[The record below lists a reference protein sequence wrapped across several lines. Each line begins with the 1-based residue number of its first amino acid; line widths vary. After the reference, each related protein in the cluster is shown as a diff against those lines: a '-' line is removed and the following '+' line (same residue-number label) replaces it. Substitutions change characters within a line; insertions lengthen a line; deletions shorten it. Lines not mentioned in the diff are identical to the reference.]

1 MAGES
6 DDRGA
11 ARAPHVALLSSPGM
25 GHVVPVAELARRLHA
40 EHGFTATVVTYI
52 LQPLQDR
59 TSDAY
64 CWMVHHGERYRDAD
78 GILVN
83 TFDAIEPNASA
94 ILRQPEPGHP
104 PVYPVGPV
112 IRQPDNGDD
121 DATGCIR
128 WLDTQP
134 DKSVLFVSFG
144 SGGAL
149 SAAQMD
155 ELARGLEL
163 SGQRF
168 LWVVR
173 SPTDSGADPGAN
185 YYDGSKS
192 KDYPLKFLPSG
203 FLERT
208 KEVGLVVPSWAPQ
221 VRVLGHR
228 ATGAMLTH
236 CGWNSVLESVMHG
249 VPMIAWP
256 LYAEQRQNAV
266 MLHEEI
272 KVALRPKV
280 RGADGMILGEDITK
294 VVNDTM
300 NSEEGDAM
308 RTKVTE
314 LQKATRSG
322 LAAGGMSH
330 KTLNEMVTKWKER
343 TFA

>member
-1 MAGES
+1 M
-6 DDRGA
+6 
-11 ARAPHVALLSSPGM
+11 
-25 GHVVPVAELARRLHA
+25 
-40 EHGFTATVVTYI
+40 
-52 LQPLQDR
+52 
-59 TSDAY
+59 
-64 CWMVHHGERYRDAD
+64 
-78 GILVN
+78 
-83 TFDAIEPNASA
+83 
-94 ILRQPEPGHP
+94 
-104 PVYPVGPV
+104 
-112 IRQPDNGDD
+112 
-121 DATGCIR
+121 
-128 WLDTQP
+128 
-134 DKSVLFVSFG
+134 
-144 SGGAL
+144 
-149 SAAQMD
+149 
-155 ELARGLEL
+155 
-163 SGQRF
+163 
-168 LWVVR
+168 R

-249 VPMIAWP
+249 VPMIVWP

-266 MLHEEI
+266 MLHEET

-294 VVNDTM
+294 VVNDMM

-314 LQKATRSG
+314 LQKAARSG
-322 LAAGGMSH
+322 LAASGMSH
-330 KTLNEMVTKWKER
+330 KTLTEVVRKWKER